1 MAVIWKGSGRGEN
14 LLEFSGDLD
23 PCESPD
29 GVLPSALATG
39 EVLVHSES
47 CEGSLEVRAGGC
59 QLQSWHFLAA
69 GLEEWYHQGRWPS
82 FPGPLVSFGQRGGQ

>member
-1 MAVIWKGSGRGEN
+1 M
-14 LLEFSGDLD
+14 
-23 PCESPD
+23 
-29 GVLPSALATG
+29 
-39 EVLVHSES
+39 HSES